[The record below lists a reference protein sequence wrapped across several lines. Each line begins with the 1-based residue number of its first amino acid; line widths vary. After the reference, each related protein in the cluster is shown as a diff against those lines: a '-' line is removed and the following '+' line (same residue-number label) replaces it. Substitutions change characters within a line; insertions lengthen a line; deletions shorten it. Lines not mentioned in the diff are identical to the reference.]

1 MLKKINFKLMET
13 KEVQT
18 EASYACISKDKK
30 IIYTVS
36 SDPTEEFGV
45 RINIYTDFTKN
56 KNETYSIGDYASGS
70 LYMPNG
76 FKEIKEV

>member
-56 KNETYSIGDYASGS
+56 KNETYSIGDYASAVYTCPMV
-70 LYMPNG
+70 L
-76 FKEIKEV
+76 KR